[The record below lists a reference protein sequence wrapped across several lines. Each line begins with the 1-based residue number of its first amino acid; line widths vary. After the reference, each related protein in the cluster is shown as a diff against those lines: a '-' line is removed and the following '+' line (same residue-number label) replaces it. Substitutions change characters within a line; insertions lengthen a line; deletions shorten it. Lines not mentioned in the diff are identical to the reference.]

1 MIYFDNTST
10 TKVADEVLDTYDQVL
25 RKYYVNSEAIYPS
38 GLEVHKLMEKSRSQI
53 ARFLSVLPREIIF
66 TSGGSEANNLAIK
79 GTALKRSGIGKHI
92 ITSAVEHSS
101 VLNSCRW
108 LEQYFGFEV
117 TYLPVSQKGSVDPA
131 DLEKAMRPD
140 TILVSLMLVNNESGA
155 INPLAEIREIVKKH
169 HNCYLHVD
177 CVQALGKMDIDLK
190 DVDLASFSAHKINGL
205 KGSGFLVAKQH
216 VQMAEL
222 ISGGQQENHLRGGT
236 ANSPAN
242 IVLARTV
249 RLALEKREQQI
260 DRIRMLHDTL
270 YETLSG
276 MDKVVINSPADGT
289 PYLVNFSA
297 LTVTSQVMMNALA
310 SRGFEV
316 SAQSTCDSNE
326 AVSKVIAAMYDEPE
340 RLKGTIRIS
349 LNYEHTLEDVMA
361 LTDAIREVIRIYG

>member
-1 MIYFDNTST
+1 MVYFDNTST

-38 GLEVHKLMEKSRSQI
+38 GMEVHNLMEKSRSQI
-53 ARFLSVLPREIIF
+53 ARLLNVLPKEIIF

-79 GTALKRSGIGKHI
+79 GTALKRAEIGKHI

-101 VLNSCRW
+101 VINSCRW
-108 LEQYFGFEV
+108 LEKYFGFEI
-117 TYLPVSQKGSVDPA
+117 TYLPVTPNGSIDPA
-131 DLEKAMRPD
+131 ELRKAMRPD

-155 INPLAEIREIVKKH
+155 INPLDEIRETVKKH

-177 CVQALGKMDIDLK
+177 CVQALGKQDIDLK

-216 VQMAEL
+216 VQLAEL

-242 IVLARTV
+242 IVLAKTV
-249 RLALEKREQQI
+249 RLALEKRQQQG
-260 DRIRMLHDTL
+260 DKIRELHDYL
-270 YETLSG
+270 YQQLK
-276 MDKVVINSPADGT
+276 MIDKVVINSPENGT
-289 PYLVNFSA
+289 PYLINFSA

-310 SRGFEV
+310 QRGFEV
-316 SAQSTCDSNE
+316 SAQSTCDSND
-326 AVSKVIAAMYDEPE
+326 AFSKVIAAMYDEPD

-349 LNYEHTLEDVMA
+349 LGYEHTREDIDA
-361 LTDAIREVIRIYG
+361 LLRAIREVIEAYG